1 VVTELIED
9 AVMSEIERQLNEASS
24 AAKKDDYD
32 KALAIC
38 NAVLQ
43 AHPLFPEALR
53 TRSEIYTRMGDLE
66 RAIADLT
73 EVIKTAGEPSDF
85 FFRGW
90 RYLDNGDTDCAI
102 GDFSKAL
109 ELGEDQNFHYHDQ
122 SARFFRALACVR
134 AKRYD
139 EALADCLHVKDD
151 FLIYTRSTGKI
162 TKADVV
168 KQARAGK
175 AKKK

>member
-1 VVTELIED
+1 MDDIEK
-9 AVMSEIERQLNEASS
+9 QLDEAFS
-24 AAKKDDYD
+24 AAQKDDYE

-43 AHPLFPEALR
+43 AYPLFPDALR
-53 TRSEIYTRMGDLE
+53 KRSEIYTRMGDLE

-73 EVIKTAGEPSDF
+73 EIIKTAGESSDY

-90 RYLDNGDTDCAI
+90 RYLDNGDTDNAI
-102 GDFSKAL
+102 ADFSKAL
-109 ELGEDQNFHYHDQ
+109 ELGEDQNFHYYDQ
-122 SARFFRALACVR
+122 SAHFFRALACVR
-134 AKRYD
+134 AIRYD

-168 KQARAGK
+168 KQARIGK
-175 AKKK
+175 TKKK